1 MSWNLKILSTTRSSL
16 CNNQLTSKMQAQS
29 RILLPARALR
39 EADLALWTP
48 PLRNLKTPARRW
60 SRTNAI
66 AKPPYRRKQLKK
78 TRRNRRLLRRRP
90 PKTPRRRRN
99 RTRRR
104 L

>member
-1 MSWNLKILSTTRSSL
+1 M
-16 CNNQLTSKMQAQS
+16 
-29 RILLPARALR
+29 LPARALR
-39 EADLALWTP
+39 EVDLVLWMP
-48 PLRNLKTPARRW
+48 PLRSLKTPARRW

-66 AKPPYRRKQLKK
+66 VKPPYRRKQLKK

-90 PKTPRRRRN
+90 LKTQRRRRN